1 MIYDMEDYISEWTI
15 RTIEELIVVKVPRS
29 WSLIASIKPFV
40 STLIPKFMRKIL
52 SIEEAVTLF
61 YLGGLSNNDF
71 IPSFEKLIGE
81 PPAGI
86 SLDSIS

>member
-1 MIYDMEDYISEWTI
+1 
-15 RTIEELIVVKVPRS
+15 
-29 WSLIASIKPFV
+29 
-40 STLIPKFMRKIL
+40 MRKIL